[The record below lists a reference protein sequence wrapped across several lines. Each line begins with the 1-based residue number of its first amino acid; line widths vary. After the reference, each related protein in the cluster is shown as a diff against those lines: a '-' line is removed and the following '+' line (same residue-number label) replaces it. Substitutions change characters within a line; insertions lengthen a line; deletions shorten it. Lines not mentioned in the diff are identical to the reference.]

1 MKKVEIIKQKN
12 NEKLNIKV
20 IGRLDTN
27 TAHELEKELS
37 DNLPEINDL
46 ILDFEDLIYISS
58 SGLRVILSTQ
68 KAMDKKGHM
77 VIKNVNGLIM
87 EVFEATG
94 FVDIL
99 EIE

>member
-1 MKKVEIIKQKN
+1 MEIIKEKN
-12 NEKLNIKV
+12 NKKLNIKV

-27 TAHELEKELS
+27 TAHDLEKELS
-37 DNLPEINDL
+37 DNLPDITDL
-46 ILDFEDLIYISS
+46 VLDFEELVYISS

-68 KAMDKKGHM
+68 KTMDEQGQM
-77 VIKNVNGLIM
+77 TIKNVNGLIM